1 MSSDLNPKQQR
12 FVDEYLKDF
21 NGKQAA
27 IRAGYSPKT
36 AEVQGSRLLSTAK
49 VRVEVEKR
57 RNAISEKAGVT
68 VERILQEYA
77 RLAFLDPA
85 QAFDKEGRLIP
96 VCDMPEDVRR
106 AVGGLDVVEMAGGMQ
121 VDGDG
126 AQHVPM
132 FTKKL
137 KFWDKKGALDSLA
150 KIKGMFVEK
159 VEHTGKDGGPIQTK
173 DVSDI
178 DLARRIAFL
187 LTAGTQEK
195 SNASV

>member
-1 MSSDLNPKQQR
+1 MSLNPKQQC

-36 AEVQGSRLLSTAK
+36 AEVQASRLLTVVK
-49 VRVEVEKR
+49 VREAVESR
-57 RNAISEKAGVT
+57 RTALTEKAGVT
-68 VERILQEYA
+68 VERIIEEYA

-85 QAFDKEGRLIP
+85 EAFDKEGKLIP

-106 AVGGLDVVEMAGGMQ
+106 AVGGLDVVEMAGGMK
-121 VDGDG
+121 VDSDG
-126 AQHVPM
+126 ASHVPM
-132 FTKKL
+132 YTKKL

-173 DVSDI
+173 EVTDME
-178 DLARRIAFL
+178 LALWMRRTL
-187 LTAGTQEK
+187 LRAG
-195 SNASV
+195 AAG